1 MSVNAESILSFLE
14 DDIGLDTSDIEAES
28 LLFSSGIIDSF
39 ALINLITFIETEA
52 GIRVSPA
59 DVNLDNLD
67 SVSRIVAY
75 VEKVRG

>member
-39 ALINLITFIETEA
+39 ALINLITFIESEA